1 MVCWLICRWVN
12 LWGLFCGG
20 WASFLGSGWSELHG
34 HLLGVREVLCYLATL
49 CVIQVH
55 LPVHLPC
62 YDLPPLYP
70 LGGIGLGWVGLGESD
85 GRCVRA

>member
-1 MVCWLICRWVN
+1 MVCCVLFSWLN
-12 LWGLFCGG
+12 LKGVVCSRGR
-20 WASFLGSGWSELHG
+20 ASFLGSGWSELHG

-62 YDLPPLYP
+62 YDLPPLCP
-70 LGGIGLGWVGLGESD
+70 FGFI
-85 GRCVRA
+85 

>member
-1 MVCWLICRWVN
+1 MFLVCE
-12 LWGLFCGG
+12 GFKFKGG
-20 WASFLGSGWSELHG
+20 CLVGGRASFLGSGWFELHE
-34 HLLGVREVLCYLATL
+34 HLLGVREVLYYLATP

-70 LGGIGLGWVGLGESD
+70 LWLYRIWLGWVRGE
-85 GRCVRA
+85 